1 MYSWLSVPSYWRSRS
16 RRYMLIGGKCNDC
29 GHKFFPF
36 RRTCPKCGSRSISE
50 EKLPRRGKVLSYTVV
65 HNPPRG
71 YEYYTPYVI
80 ALVEL
85 ENGAKVLTQLTDV
98 DPEEVKEGMEVE
110 MSLRILRVCGESGFI
125 AYGYKFRP
133 VVR

>member
-1 MYSWLSVPSYWRSRS
+1 
-16 RRYMLIGGKCNDC
+16 MLIGGKCNNCDY
-29 GHKFFPF
+29 KFFPF
-36 RRTCPKCGSRSISE
+36 RRTCPRCGSHLISE
-50 EKLPRRGKVLSYTVV
+50 EKLPRKGRVLDYTVV

-133 VVR
+133 VVK